1 MNYRLL
7 ALTLAVAAC
16 GRGSGGSPTCG
27 IAFLAGPSLITQQL
41 GNARAVLTDPP
52 RGVPDSLPALVI
64 LQKTRDIG
72 AVLVGR
78 DGEGRISMQ
87 YRGSGFPQHGYG
99 LLVVDD
105 TSQRTMGVLTLDTEE
120 PQDRMERVRLLADL
134 PEASRPKVRVV
145 DPAGPWFKA
154 QIARVRAAK
163 GAEFTACDVDIPA
176 EVK

>member
-1 MNYRLL
+1 MTYRLL
-7 ALTLAVAAC
+7 ALALMVAC

-64 LQKTRDIG
+64 LQKSRDIG

-87 YRGSGFPQHGYG
+87 YRGSGFPQRGYG

-105 TSQRTMGVLTLDTEE
+105 TSQRAMGVLTLDTEE
-120 PQDRMERVRLLADL
+120 PQGHPAIGTIIGGSVALNLYG
-134 PEASRPKVRVV
+134 VRVDWASV
-145 DPAGPWFKA
+145 SNPRCPLFGGPA
-154 QIARVRAAK
+154 
-163 GAEFTACDVDIPA
+163 TTTS
-176 EVK
+176 